1 MQDNLKIEEC
11 SEDDINSIKISEYL
25 KNNQDLVKYIKKL
38 NYFGNKIYFYSVKEE
53 SVPGHD
59 CWVNYTGLTSNRP
72 KIIVDF
78 LISKNVLKSSTNIL
92 DIGCGLSEIGIEI
105 DRQLDNILYTGLDIN
120 HRLLII
126 NKLNFIKND
135 NYKFIKFDFT
145 NSKEYNIL
153 QNNYDIVLACG
164 AETEFNKIF
173 SFVSNNIQPKY
184 IVCETHI
191 GRLKD
196 LKNIIQKCKQNYIL
210 IDSNG

>member
-78 LISKNVLKSSTNIL
+78 LT
-92 DIGCGLSEIGIEI
+92 
-105 DRQLDNILYTGLDIN
+105 
-120 HRLLII
+120 
-126 NKLNFIKND
+126 
-135 NYKFIKFDFT
+135 
-145 NSKEYNIL
+145 
-153 QNNYDIVLACG
+153 
-164 AETEFNKIF
+164 
-173 SFVSNNIQPKY
+173 
-184 IVCETHI
+184 
-191 GRLKD
+191 
-196 LKNIIQKCKQNYIL
+196 
-210 IDSNG
+210 